1 MKSVMKA
8 AAVVAL
14 CLGGAPASADTA
26 NVEIRAQVAGVCNMG
41 SVTVTEVTFSPL
53 LLNAMVNTNCNA
65 THTLTV
71 AYSPQDPGNPETLQM
86 TFGGQAPTA
95 TAPGSMTFGNL
106 PMTNTAKLLVIQYA
120 GPETDRTSIK
130 NSVAI
135 QVSLP

>member
-1 MKSVMKA
+1 MKQAAKLAVVQCLSAAPA
-8 AAVVAL
+8 AA
-14 CLGGAPASADTA
+14 ADSA

-41 SVTVTEVTFSPL
+41 SVSVTEVTFDPL

-71 AYSPQDPGNPETLQM
+71 TYSPPNPTNPVSLQM
-86 TFGGQAPTA
+86 SFDGQPPSA

-106 PMTNTAKLLVIQYA
+106 PMTNTAKLLVIQYS
-120 GPETDRTSIK
+120 GPPGDRTSIK